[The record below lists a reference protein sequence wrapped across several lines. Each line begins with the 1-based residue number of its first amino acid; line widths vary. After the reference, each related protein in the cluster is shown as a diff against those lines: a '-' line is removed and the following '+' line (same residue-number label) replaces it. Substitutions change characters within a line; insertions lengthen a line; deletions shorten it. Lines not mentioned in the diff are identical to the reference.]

1 MGIKYNKPTEN
12 DEKTIGF
19 KEALGIIGFRKKD
32 ISKRTNKETTIQNNI
47 KD

>member
-1 MGIKYNKPTEN
+1 MGIKCKKPTEIDKN
-12 DEKTIGF
+12 TISF

-32 ISKRTNKETTIQNNI
+32 ISKKTNEKTSIQNNI